1 MKPAPASTA
10 GDGGRLEPAAALA
23 AIDEQQS
30 AYRRLLEI
38 RSAPF
43 YVVWGLAWL
52 VGYGVCGLTVSRD
65 HVLPTSSLLVFLG
78 CLAAAAV
85 FTCVYIALRSRGLRG
100 RSSWIGSLYGLAWM
114 GGMILACT
122 VSGRVGAFLDELGT
136 PEATNLGS
144 ITANALP
151 CLVVG
156 VMFLA
161 GAAIWE
167 EVSMA
172 VTGGWVLA
180 VTMAATIVGG
190 HALWAI
196 MALAGGGGLLVA
208 GAVTALHGRRQEAR
222 VGA

>member
-1 MKPAPASTA
+1 MNPAPISTTNDDA
-10 GDGGRLEPAAALA
+10 GLEPAVALA
-23 AIDEQQS
+23 AIGEQQS

-43 YVVWGLAWL
+43 YFAWGLAWL
-52 VGYGVCGLTVSRD
+52 IGYGVCGLTVSRD
-65 HVLPTSSLLVFLG
+65 HVLPAGSLLVFLG

-85 FTCVYIALRSRGLRG
+85 FTCAYIARRSRGLRG
-100 RSSWIGSLYGLAWM
+100 RSSWIGTLYGLAWM
-114 GGMILACT
+114 GGMILAFT
-122 VSGRVGAFLDELGT
+122 VSGRIGAFLNELGT
-136 PEATNLGS
+136 PEAADLGS
-144 ITANALP
+144 VMANALP

-167 EVSMA
+167 ETSLA

-180 VTMAATIVGG
+180 VTMAATIAGG

-208 GAVTALHGRRQEAR
+208 GAVTALHGRRQSAR

>member
-1 MKPAPASTA
+1 MNPAPISTINDEA
-10 GDGGRLEPAAALA
+10 GLEPAAALA
-23 AIDEQQS
+23 AIGEQQS
-30 AYRRLLEI
+30 AYRRLIEI

-43 YVVWGLAWL
+43 YFAWGFAWL
-52 VGYGVCGLTVSRD
+52 IGYGVCGLTVGRD
-65 HVLPTSSLLVFLG
+65 HLLPVGSLLVFLG

-85 FTCVYIALRSRGLRG
+85 FTCVYIARRSRGLRG
-100 RSSWIGSLYGLAWM
+100 RSSWIGTLYGLAWM
-114 GGMILACT
+114 GGMILALT
-122 VSGRVGAFLDELGT
+122 VSGRIGAFLNELGT
-136 PEATNLGS
+136 PEAADLGS
-144 ITANALP
+144 VMANALP

-167 EVSMA
+167 ETSLA

-208 GAVTALHGRRQEAR
+208 GAVTALHGRRQSAR